1 MATFGEDT
9 VQVAQ
14 EVPEHLQL
22 QLATNAKVSPQNT
35 VKSAIPDPLI
45 APDHQIHWYICQMM
59 YVEYPVGLPGGWAF
73 VGRNEDSGLW
83 YNTKTERCILCF
95 RGTVLTSAKDILN
108 DLQIMFTADNCSMGK
123 VEPAIEMIKAWF
135 KSTNSKYPLQV
146 TGHSLGGAIARCVG
160 RALNLNAV
168 TFNAAAPPNGI
179 VATRPPPE
187 ETNYHIITDLISAWQ
202 APNVK
207 RIDRGYRPTT
217 VGLWANVAGVI
228 SPALQEAV
236 TWTAFI
242 ASLATVAKAH
252 SLNSFAIDGG
262 ANPRI
267 GKISDAVLEN
277 EIFKQWWDGFPESGK
292 KILAVTLGIAQRN
305 PVAGGL
311 AYKDG
316 FPVIP

>member
-1 MATFGEDT
+1 MATFGADT

-22 QLATNAKVSPQNT
+22 QLGVDSKVSPQNA
-35 VKSAIPDPLI
+35 VKRSIPDPLI
-45 APDHQIHWYICQMM
+45 DPEHRIHWHICQMM
-59 YVEYPVGLPGGWAF
+59 YTEYPVGLPGGWAF

-83 YNTKTERCILCF
+83 YNTETKRCILCF

-108 DLQIMFTADNCSMGK
+108 DLQIMFKADNCNMGK
-123 VEPAIEMIKAWF
+123 VEPAIEMVKAWF

-179 VATRPPPE
+179 VATRPQPE
-187 ETNYHIITDLISAWQ
+187 ETNYHIIYDVISAWQ

-217 VGLWANVAGVI
+217 VGIVVSKLA
-228 SPALQEAV
+228 ALVGQEETV
-236 TWTAFI
+236 TWTTFL
-242 ASLATVAKAH
+242 ASLATSAKAH
-252 SLNSFAIDGG
+252 SLSSFAINGG
-262 ANPRI
+262 ANARV
-267 GKISDAVLEN
+267 GVLSDTVLEN